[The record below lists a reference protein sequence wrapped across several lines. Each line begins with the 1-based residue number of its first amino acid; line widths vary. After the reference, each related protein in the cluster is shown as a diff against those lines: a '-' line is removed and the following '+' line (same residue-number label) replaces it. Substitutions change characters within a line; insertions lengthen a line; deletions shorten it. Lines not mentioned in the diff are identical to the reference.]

1 MKKNCLLCFLLFFSC
16 YSAFAGESL
25 DSLLNVLDK
34 TIKEADTYVQIKE
47 NKLHELKKEA
57 RKTPPVSV
65 ERYHLNN
72 DIYLEY
78 KAYSSDSALH
88 YLNENMLLARQLND
102 KEREL
107 KIQLELSYLLS
118 SIGMYMEAADI
129 LNSIDRQTL
138 PSSLLGYY
146 YTCYEHVYFEAGA
159 AQPRYKMFASRYAKL
174 SHAYRDSMQV
184 TLDPSSATYLWL
196 RETQLREAG
205 KYDEALE
212 FSDRRLAEASFG
224 TPQYA
229 LVAYQRF
236 RLFESMGKKDEHL
249 YYLVLSAIS
258 DVRSAIKEQS
268 SLMVLAQELNRKGD
282 LKRAY
287 DYINFS
293 WEISQFYKTRLRSW
307 MNITPLSMIN
317 GNYQDIIKQQNR
329 ELLIYITCVA
339 LLALLLVIALIYIY
353 RQMKALSIAN
363 RAYVLETGKIAL
375 SGDAKKL
382 MNDDS
387 VKKALQEVN
396 ERLFSLNEELEEV
409 NRHLRSTNLE
419 LSESNLI
426 KEAYIARFFK
436 LCSVYVD
443 RLQAYRKLVN
453 KKLQRGQ
460 VAELLKMTH
469 LSNDIVTVEVQELY
483 ANFDSAFLHL
493 FPNFV
498 ESLNALL
505 LPDEQIVLKPDELL
519 NTELRIFALIRLGI
533 KDSSQIAELLHYSVN
548 TIYNYRSRVKTK
560 ARVSRDDFEDLV
572 AKIR

>member
-268 SLMVLAQELNRKGD
+268 SLMVLAQELNSKGD

-353 RQMKALSIAN
+353 RQMKALSIA
-363 RAYVLETGKIAL
+363 
-375 SGDAKKL
+375 KKG
-382 MNDDS
+382 
-387 VKKALQEVN
+387 LQEVN

-409 NRHLRSTNLE
+409 NCHLRSTNLE

-505 LPDEQIVLKPDELL
+505 LPEEQIVLKPDELL

>member
-47 NKLHELKKEA
+47 NKLHELKKKA
-57 RKTPPVSV
+57 RKTSPFSV
-65 ERYHLNN
+65 ERYNLNN

-78 KAYSSDSALH
+78 KVYSSDSALH

-129 LNSIDRQTL
+129 LNLIDRQAL

-268 SLMVLAQELNRKGD
+268 SLMVLAQELNSKGD

-353 RQMKALSIAN
+353 RQMKALSIA
-363 RAYVLETGKIAL
+363 
-375 SGDAKKL
+375 KKG
-382 MNDDS
+382 
-387 VKKALQEVN
+387 LQEVN

-505 LPDEQIVLKPDELL
+505 LPEKQIVLKPDELL

>member
-353 RQMKALSIAN
+353 RQMKALSIA
-363 RAYVLETGKIAL
+363 
-375 SGDAKKL
+375 KKG
-382 MNDDS
+382 
-387 VKKALQEVN
+387 LQEVN

-469 LSNDIVTVEVQELY
+469 FSNDIVTVEVQELY

-505 LPDEQIVLKPDELL
+505 LPEEQIVLKPDELL

>member
-16 YSAFAGESL
+16 SSAFAGESL

-47 NKLHELKKEA
+47 NKIHELKREA
-57 RKTPPVSV
+57 RKTAPLSI

-88 YLNENMLLARQLND
+88 YLNENLLLARQLND

-138 PSSLLGYY
+138 PTSLLGHY
-146 YTCYEHVYFEAGA
+146 YTCYEHVYSEAGA
-159 AQPRYKMFASRYAKL
+159 AQPRYKMFASRYVKL
-174 SHAYRDSMQV
+174 SHVYRDSMEV
-184 TLDPSSATYLWL
+184 TLDSSSATYLWL

-205 KYDEALE
+205 KYDEAME

-236 RLFESMGKKDEHL
+236 CLFESMGKKDEHL

-268 SLMVLAQELNRKGD
+268 SLMVLAQELHSKGD

-339 LLALLLVIALIYIY
+339 LLALLLVVALIYIY
-353 RQMKALSIAN
+353 RQMKALSIA
-363 RAYVLETGKIAL
+363 
-375 SGDAKKL
+375 KKG
-382 MNDDS
+382 
-387 VKKALQEVN
+387 LQEVN

-498 ESLNALL
+498 ESLNELL
-505 LPDEQIVLKPDELL
+505 LPEEQIVLKPDELL

>member
-34 TIKEADTYVQIKE
+34 TIKEADIYVQIKE

-107 KIQLELSYLLS
+107 NIQLELSYLLS

-236 RLFESMGKKDEHL
+236 RLFESMGKKDEYL

-329 ELLIYITCVA
+329 ELLIYIACVA

-353 RQMKALSIAN
+353 RQMKALSIA
-363 RAYVLETGKIAL
+363 
-375 SGDAKKL
+375 KKG
-382 MNDDS
+382 
-387 VKKALQEVN
+387 LQEVN

-505 LPDEQIVLKPDELL
+505 LPEEQIVLKPDELL

>member
-16 YSAFAGESL
+16 HSALAGESL

-57 RKTPPVSV
+57 RKTPPFSV
-65 ERYHLNN
+65 ERYNLNN

-138 PSSLLGYY
+138 PSSLLGHY

-159 AQPRYKMFASRYAKL
+159 AQPRYKMFASRYVKL
-174 SHAYRDSMQV
+174 SHAYRDSMQI

-212 FSDRRLAEASFG
+212 FSDRRLAESSFG

-268 SLMVLAQELNRKGD
+268 SLMVLAQELNSKGD

-329 ELLIYITCVA
+329 ELLFYIVCVA

-353 RQMKALSIAN
+353 RQMKALSIA
-363 RAYVLETGKIAL
+363 
-375 SGDAKKL
+375 KKG
-382 MNDDS
+382 
-387 VKKALQEVN
+387 LQEVN

>member
-16 YSAFAGESL
+16 HSALAGESL

-57 RKTPPVSV
+57 RKTPPFSV

-138 PSSLLGYY
+138 PSSLLGHY
-146 YTCYEHVYFEAGA
+146 YTCYEHVYSEAGA

-196 RETQLREAG
+196 REMQLREAG

-212 FSDRRLAEASFG
+212 FSDRRLAESSFG

-268 SLMVLAQELNRKGD
+268 SLMVLAQELNSKGD

-353 RQMKALSIAN
+353 RQMKALSIA
-363 RAYVLETGKIAL
+363 
-375 SGDAKKL
+375 KKG
-382 MNDDS
+382 
-387 VKKALQEVN
+387 LQEVN

-560 ARVSRDDFEDLV
+560 ARVSRYDFEDLV

>member
-16 YSAFAGESL
+16 HSALAGESL

-57 RKTPPVSV
+57 RKTPPFSV
-65 ERYHLNN
+65 ERYNLNN

-138 PSSLLGYY
+138 PSSLLGHY

-159 AQPRYKMFASRYAKL
+159 AQPRYKMFASRYVKL
-174 SHAYRDSMQV
+174 SHAYRDSMQI

-212 FSDRRLAEASFG
+212 FSDRRLAESSFG

-268 SLMVLAQELNRKGD
+268 SLMVLAQELNSKGD

-329 ELLIYITCVA
+329 ELLIYIVCIA

-353 RQMKALSIAN
+353 RQMKALSIA
-363 RAYVLETGKIAL
+363 
-375 SGDAKKL
+375 KKG
-382 MNDDS
+382 
-387 VKKALQEVN
+387 LQEVN

>member
-16 YSAFAGESL
+16 HSALAGESL

-57 RKTPPVSV
+57 RKTPPFSV
-65 ERYHLNN
+65 ERYNLNN

-138 PSSLLGYY
+138 PSSLLGHY

-159 AQPRYKMFASRYAKL
+159 AQPRYKMFASRYVKL
-174 SHAYRDSMQV
+174 SHAYRDSMQI

-212 FSDRRLAEASFG
+212 FSDRRLAESSFG

-268 SLMVLAQELNRKGD
+268 SLMVLAQELNSKGD

-307 MNITPLSMIN
+307 MNFTPLSMIN

-329 ELLIYITCVA
+329 ELLIYIVCVA

-353 RQMKALSIAN
+353 RQMKALSIA
-363 RAYVLETGKIAL
+363 
-375 SGDAKKL
+375 KKG
-382 MNDDS
+382 
-387 VKKALQEVN
+387 LQEVN

>member
-47 NKLHELKKEA
+47 NKLHELKKKA
-57 RKTPPVSV
+57 RKTPPFSV

-129 LNSIDRQTL
+129 LNLIDRQTL

-353 RQMKALSIAN
+353 RQMKALSIA
-363 RAYVLETGKIAL
+363 
-375 SGDAKKL
+375 KKG
-382 MNDDS
+382 
-387 VKKALQEVN
+387 LQEVN

-409 NRHLRSTNLE
+409 NCHLRSTNLE

-505 LPDEQIVLKPDELL
+505 LPEEQIVLKPDELL

>member
-16 YSAFAGESL
+16 HSALAGESL

-353 RQMKALSIAN
+353 RQMKALSIA
-363 RAYVLETGKIAL
+363 
-375 SGDAKKL
+375 KKG
-382 MNDDS
+382 
-387 VKKALQEVN
+387 LQEVN

-469 LSNDIVTVEVQELY
+469 FSNDIVTVEVQELY

-505 LPDEQIVLKPDELL
+505 LPEEQIVLKPDELL

>member
-353 RQMKALSIAN
+353 RQMKALSIA
-363 RAYVLETGKIAL
+363 
-375 SGDAKKL
+375 KKG
-382 MNDDS
+382 
-387 VKKALQEVN
+387 LQEVN

-409 NRHLRSTNLE
+409 NRHLSSTNLE

>member
-16 YSAFAGESL
+16 HSAFAGESL

-47 NKLHELKKEA
+47 NKLHELKKKA
-57 RKTPPVSV
+57 RKTPPFSV

-129 LNSIDRQTL
+129 LNLIDRQTL

-268 SLMVLAQELNRKGD
+268 SLMVLAQELNSKGD

-353 RQMKALSIAN
+353 RQMKALSIA
-363 RAYVLETGKIAL
+363 
-375 SGDAKKL
+375 KKG
-382 MNDDS
+382 
-387 VKKALQEVN
+387 LQEVN

-409 NRHLRSTNLE
+409 NCHLRSTNLE

-443 RLQAYRKLVN
+443 RLQGYRKLVN

-505 LPDEQIVLKPDELL
+505 LPEEQIVLKPDELL

>member
-78 KAYSSDSALH
+78 KVYSSDSALH

-268 SLMVLAQELNRKGD
+268 SLMVLAQELNSKGD

-353 RQMKALSIAN
+353 RQMKALSIA
-363 RAYVLETGKIAL
+363 
-375 SGDAKKL
+375 KKG
-382 MNDDS
+382 
-387 VKKALQEVN
+387 LQEVN

-505 LPDEQIVLKPDELL
+505 LPEEQIVLKPDELL

>member
-268 SLMVLAQELNRKGD
+268 SLMVLAQELNSKGD

-329 ELLIYITCVA
+329 ELLIYIACVA

-353 RQMKALSIAN
+353 RQMKALSIA
-363 RAYVLETGKIAL
+363 
-375 SGDAKKL
+375 KKG
-382 MNDDS
+382 
-387 VKKALQEVN
+387 LQEVN

>member
-1 MKKNCLLCFLLFFSC
+1 MKKNCLLCFWLFFSC
-16 YSAFAGESL
+16 YSDFAGESL

-329 ELLIYITCVA
+329 ELLIYIACVA

-353 RQMKALSIAN
+353 RQMKALSIA
-363 RAYVLETGKIAL
+363 
-375 SGDAKKL
+375 KKG
-382 MNDDS
+382 
-387 VKKALQEVN
+387 LQEVN

>member
-1 MKKNCLLCFLLFFSC
+1 MKKNCLFCLLLFFSC
-16 YSAFAGESL
+16 HSAFADERL

-47 NKLHELKKEA
+47 NKLHELKREA
-57 RKTPPVSV
+57 RKTAPLSI

-88 YLNENMLLARQLND
+88 YLNENLLLARQLND

-138 PSSLLGYY
+138 PTPLLGHY
-146 YTCYEHVYFEAGA
+146 YTCYEHVYSEAGA
-159 AQPRYKMFASRYAKL
+159 AQPRYKMFASRYVKL
-174 SHAYRDSMQV
+174 SHAYRDSMEV

-205 KYDEALE
+205 KYDEAME

-268 SLMVLAQELNRKGD
+268 SLMVLAQELHSKGD

-329 ELLIYITCVA
+329 ELLIYIACVA

-353 RQMKALSIAN
+353 RQMKALSIA
-363 RAYVLETGKIAL
+363 
-375 SGDAKKL
+375 KKG
-382 MNDDS
+382 
-387 VKKALQEVN
+387 LQEVN

-498 ESLNALL
+498 ESLNELL
-505 LPDEQIVLKPDELL
+505 LPEEQIVLKPDELL

>member
-16 YSAFAGESL
+16 HSALAGESL

-57 RKTPPVSV
+57 RKTPPFSV

-138 PSSLLGYY
+138 PSSLLGHY
-146 YTCYEHVYFEAGA
+146 YTCYEHVYSEAGA

-268 SLMVLAQELNRKGD
+268 SLMVLAQELNSKGD

-329 ELLIYITCVA
+329 ELLIYIACVA

-353 RQMKALSIAN
+353 RQMKALSIA
-363 RAYVLETGKIAL
+363 
-375 SGDAKKL
+375 KKG
-382 MNDDS
+382 
-387 VKKALQEVN
+387 LQEVN

>member
-329 ELLIYITCVA
+329 ELLIYIACVA

-353 RQMKALSIAN
+353 RQMKAFSIA
-363 RAYVLETGKIAL
+363 
-375 SGDAKKL
+375 KKG
-382 MNDDS
+382 
-387 VKKALQEVN
+387 LQEVN

>member
-107 KIQLELSYLLS
+107 NIQLELSYLLS

-329 ELLIYITCVA
+329 ELLIYIACVA
-339 LLALLLVIALIYIY
+339 LLALLLVIALIYIF
-353 RQMKALSIAN
+353 RQMKALSIA
-363 RAYVLETGKIAL
+363 
-375 SGDAKKL
+375 KKG
-382 MNDDS
+382 
-387 VKKALQEVN
+387 LQEVN

>member
-47 NKLHELKKEA
+47 NKLHELKKKA
-57 RKTPPVSV
+57 RKTSPFSV
-65 ERYHLNN
+65 ERYNLNN

-129 LNSIDRQTL
+129 LNLIDRQTL

-268 SLMVLAQELNRKGD
+268 SLMVLAQELNSKGD

-353 RQMKALSIAN
+353 RQMKALSIA
-363 RAYVLETGKIAL
+363 
-375 SGDAKKL
+375 KKG
-382 MNDDS
+382 
-387 VKKALQEVN
+387 LQEVN

-505 LPDEQIVLKPDELL
+505 LPEEQIVLKPDELL

>member
-1 MKKNCLLCFLLFFSC
+1 MKKNCLFCLLLFFSC
-16 YSAFAGESL
+16 HSAFADERL

-47 NKLHELKKEA
+47 NKLHELKREA
-57 RKTPPVSV
+57 RKTAPLSI

-88 YLNENMLLARQLND
+88 YLNENLLLARQLND

-138 PSSLLGYY
+138 PTSLLGHY
-146 YTCYEHVYFEAGA
+146 YTCYEHVYSEAGA
-159 AQPRYKMFASRYAKL
+159 AQPRYKMFASRYVKL
-174 SHAYRDSMQV
+174 SHVYRDSMEV
-184 TLDPSSATYLWL
+184 TLDSSSATYLWL

-205 KYDEALE
+205 KYDEAME

-268 SLMVLAQELNRKGD
+268 SLMVLAQELHSKGD

-339 LLALLLVIALIYIY
+339 LLALLLVVALIYIY
-353 RQMKALSIAN
+353 RQMKALSIA
-363 RAYVLETGKIAL
+363 
-375 SGDAKKL
+375 KKG
-382 MNDDS
+382 
-387 VKKALQEVN
+387 LQEVN

>member
-57 RKTPPVSV
+57 RKTPPFSV
-65 ERYHLNN
+65 ERYNLNN

-329 ELLIYITCVA
+329 ELLIYIACVA

-353 RQMKALSIAN
+353 RQMKALSIA
-363 RAYVLETGKIAL
+363 
-375 SGDAKKL
+375 KKG
-382 MNDDS
+382 
-387 VKKALQEVN
+387 LQEVN

-533 KDSSQIAELLHYSVN
+533 KDSSQIAKLLHYSVN

>member
-16 YSAFAGESL
+16 HSAFAGESL

-47 NKLHELKKEA
+47 NKLHELKKKA
-57 RKTPPVSV
+57 RKTSPFSV
-65 ERYHLNN
+65 ERYNLNN

-129 LNSIDRQTL
+129 LNLIDRQTL

-329 ELLIYITCVA
+329 ELLIYIACVA

-353 RQMKALSIAN
+353 RQMKALSIA
-363 RAYVLETGKIAL
+363 
-375 SGDAKKL
+375 KKG
-382 MNDDS
+382 
-387 VKKALQEVN
+387 LQEVN

-505 LPDEQIVLKPDELL
+505 LPEEQIVLKPDELL

>member
-107 KIQLELSYLLS
+107 NIQLELSYLLS

-329 ELLIYITCVA
+329 ELLIYIACVA

-353 RQMKALSIAN
+353 RQMKALSIA
-363 RAYVLETGKIAL
+363 
-375 SGDAKKL
+375 KKG
-382 MNDDS
+382 
-387 VKKALQEVN
+387 LQEVN

-469 LSNDIVTVEVQELY
+469 LSNDTVTVEVQELY

>member
-16 YSAFAGESL
+16 HSALAGESL

-57 RKTPPVSV
+57 RKTPPFSV
-65 ERYHLNN
+65 ERYNLNN

-138 PSSLLGYY
+138 PSSLLGHY

-159 AQPRYKMFASRYAKL
+159 AQPRYKMFASRYVKL
-174 SHAYRDSMQV
+174 SHAYRDSMQI

-212 FSDRRLAEASFG
+212 FSDRRLAESSFG

-268 SLMVLAQELNRKGD
+268 SLMVLAQELNSKGD

-317 GNYQDIIKQQNR
+317 GNYQDIIKQQNQ
-329 ELLIYITCVA
+329 ELLIYIVCVA

-353 RQMKALSIAN
+353 RQMKALSIA
-363 RAYVLETGKIAL
+363 
-375 SGDAKKL
+375 KKG
-382 MNDDS
+382 
-387 VKKALQEVN
+387 LQEVN

>member
-129 LNSIDRQTL
+129 LNSIDCQTL

-329 ELLIYITCVA
+329 ELLIYIACVA

-353 RQMKALSIAN
+353 RQMKALSIA
-363 RAYVLETGKIAL
+363 
-375 SGDAKKL
+375 KKG
-382 MNDDS
+382 
-387 VKKALQEVN
+387 LQEVN

>member
-16 YSAFAGESL
+16 HSALAGESL

-57 RKTPPVSV
+57 RKTPPFSV
-65 ERYHLNN
+65 ERYNLNN

-138 PSSLLGYY
+138 PSSLLGHY

-159 AQPRYKMFASRYAKL
+159 AQPRYKMFASRYVKL
-174 SHAYRDSMQV
+174 SHAYRDSMQI
-184 TLDPSSATYLWL
+184 TLEPSSATYLWL

-212 FSDRRLAEASFG
+212 FSDRRLAESSFG

-268 SLMVLAQELNRKGD
+268 SLMVLAQELNSKGD

-329 ELLIYITCVA
+329 ELLIYIVCVA

-353 RQMKALSIAN
+353 RQMKALSIA
-363 RAYVLETGKIAL
+363 
-375 SGDAKKL
+375 KKG
-382 MNDDS
+382 
-387 VKKALQEVN
+387 LQEVN

>member
-1 MKKNCLLCFLLFFSC
+1 MKKNCLFCLLLFFSC
-16 YSAFAGESL
+16 HSAFADERL

-47 NKLHELKKEA
+47 NKLHELKREA
-57 RKTPPVSV
+57 RKTAPLSI

-72 DIYLEY
+72 AIYLEY

-88 YLNENMLLARQLND
+88 YLNENLLLARQLND

-138 PSSLLGYY
+138 PTSLLGHY
-146 YTCYEHVYFEAGA
+146 YTCYEHVYSEAGA
-159 AQPRYKMFASRYAKL
+159 AQPRYKMFASRYVKL
-174 SHAYRDSMQV
+174 SHVYRDSMEV
-184 TLDPSSATYLWL
+184 TLDSSSATYLWL

-205 KYDEALE
+205 KYDEAME

-268 SLMVLAQELNRKGD
+268 SLMVLAQELHGKGD

-339 LLALLLVIALIYIY
+339 LLALLLVVALIYIY
-353 RQMKALSIAN
+353 RQMKALSIA
-363 RAYVLETGKIAL
+363 
-375 SGDAKKL
+375 KKG
-382 MNDDS
+382 
-387 VKKALQEVN
+387 LQEVN
-396 ERLFSLNEELEEV
+396 EWLFSLNEELEEV

-498 ESLNALL
+498 ESLNELL
-505 LPDEQIVLKPDELL
+505 LPEEQIVLKPDELL

>member
-16 YSAFAGESL
+16 HSALAGESL

-57 RKTPPVSV
+57 RKTPPFSV
-65 ERYHLNN
+65 ERYNLNN

-138 PSSLLGYY
+138 PSSLLGHY

-159 AQPRYKMFASRYAKL
+159 AQPRYKMFASRYVKL
-174 SHAYRDSMQV
+174 SHAYRDSMQI

-205 KYDEALE
+205 KCDEALE
-212 FSDRRLAEASFG
+212 FSDRRLAESSFG

-268 SLMVLAQELNRKGD
+268 SLMVLAQELNSKGD

-329 ELLIYITCVA
+329 ELLIYIVCVA

-353 RQMKALSIAN
+353 RQMKALSIA
-363 RAYVLETGKIAL
+363 
-375 SGDAKKL
+375 KKG
-382 MNDDS
+382 
-387 VKKALQEVN
+387 LQEVN

>member
-34 TIKEADTYVQIKE
+34 TIKEADIYVQIKE

-107 KIQLELSYLLS
+107 NIQLELSYLLS

-129 LNSIDRQTL
+129 LNLIDRQTL

-329 ELLIYITCVA
+329 ELLIYIACVA

-353 RQMKALSIAN
+353 RQMKALSIA
-363 RAYVLETGKIAL
+363 
-375 SGDAKKL
+375 KKG
-382 MNDDS
+382 
-387 VKKALQEVN
+387 LQEVN

-419 LSESNLI
+419 LSESNLS
-426 KEAYIARFFK
+426 KEADIARFFK

-505 LPDEQIVLKPDELL
+505 LPEEQIVLKPDELL

>member
-16 YSAFAGESL
+16 HSALAGESL

-57 RKTPPVSV
+57 RKTPPFSV
-65 ERYHLNN
+65 ERYNLNN

-138 PSSLLGYY
+138 PSSLLGHY

-159 AQPRYKMFASRYAKL
+159 AQPRYKMFASRYVKL
-174 SHAYRDSMQV
+174 SHAYRDSMQI

-212 FSDRRLAEASFG
+212 FSDRRLAESSFG

-329 ELLIYITCVA
+329 ELLIYIVCVA

-353 RQMKALSIAN
+353 RQMKALSIA
-363 RAYVLETGKIAL
+363 
-375 SGDAKKL
+375 KKG
-382 MNDDS
+382 
-387 VKKALQEVN
+387 LQEVN

>member
-16 YSAFAGESL
+16 HSALAGESL

-57 RKTPPVSV
+57 RKTPPFSV
-65 ERYHLNN
+65 ERYNLNN

-138 PSSLLGYY
+138 PSSLLGHY

-159 AQPRYKMFASRYAKL
+159 AQPRYKMFASRYVKL
-174 SHAYRDSMQV
+174 SHAYRDSMQI

-212 FSDRRLAEASFG
+212 FSDRRLAESSFG

-268 SLMVLAQELNRKGD
+268 SLMVLAQELNSKGD

-353 RQMKALSIAN
+353 RQMKALSIA
-363 RAYVLETGKIAL
+363 
-375 SGDAKKL
+375 KKG
-382 MNDDS
+382 
-387 VKKALQEVN
+387 LQEVN

-505 LPDEQIVLKPDELL
+505 LPEEQIVLKPDELL

>member
-329 ELLIYITCVA
+329 ELLIYIACVA

-353 RQMKALSIAN
+353 RQMKALSIA
-363 RAYVLETGKIAL
+363 
-375 SGDAKKL
+375 KKG
-382 MNDDS
+382 
-387 VKKALQEVN
+387 LQEVN

-469 LSNDIVTVEVQELY
+469 LSTDIVTVEVQELY

>member
-1 MKKNCLLCFLLFFSC
+1 MKKNCLLCFLLFFAC
-16 YSAFAGESL
+16 HSALAGESL

-57 RKTPPVSV
+57 RKTPPFSV

-138 PSSLLGYY
+138 PSSLLGHY
-146 YTCYEHVYFEAGA
+146 YTCYEHVYSEAGA

-212 FSDRRLAEASFG
+212 FSDRRLAESSFG

-268 SLMVLAQELNRKGD
+268 SLMVLAQELNSKGD

-353 RQMKALSIAN
+353 RQMKALSIA
-363 RAYVLETGKIAL
+363 
-375 SGDAKKL
+375 KKG
-382 MNDDS
+382 
-387 VKKALQEVN
+387 LQEVN

-505 LPDEQIVLKPDELL
+505 LPEEQIVLKSDELL

>member
-1 MKKNCLLCFLLFFSC
+1 MKKNCLFYLLLFFSC
-16 YSAFAGESL
+16 SSVLADERL

-57 RKTPPVSV
+57 QKTAPFSI

-88 YLNENMLLARQLND
+88 YLNENIVLARQLND

-138 PSSLLGYY
+138 PLSLLGDY
-146 YTCYEHVYFEAGA
+146 YTCYEHVYSEAGA
-159 AQPRYKMFASRYAKL
+159 AQPRYKMFASRYVKL

-184 TLDPSSATYLWL
+184 TLNPSSATYLWL

-229 LVAYQRF
+229 LIAYQRF

-268 SLMVLAQELNRKGD
+268 SLMVLAQELNSKGD

-339 LLALLLVIALIYIY
+339 LLALLLVVALIYIY
-353 RQMKALSIAN
+353 RQMKALSIA
-363 RAYVLETGKIAL
+363 
-375 SGDAKKL
+375 KKG
-382 MNDDS
+382 
-387 VKKALQEVN
+387 LQEVN

-469 LSNDIVTVEVQELY
+469 FSNDIVTVEVQELY

-505 LPDEQIVLKPDELL
+505 LPEEQIILKPDELL

-560 ARVSRDDFEDLV
+560 ARVLRDDFEDLV

>member
-34 TIKEADTYVQIKE
+34 TIKEADIYVQIKE

-107 KIQLELSYLLS
+107 NIQLELSYLLS

-329 ELLIYITCVA
+329 ELLIYIACVA

-353 RQMKALSIAN
+353 RQMKALSIA
-363 RAYVLETGKIAL
+363 
-375 SGDAKKL
+375 KKG
-382 MNDDS
+382 
-387 VKKALQEVN
+387 LQEVN
-396 ERLFSLNEELEEV
+396 EWLFSLNEELEKV

-505 LPDEQIVLKPDELL
+505 LPEEQIVLKPDELL

>member
-57 RKTPPVSV
+57 RKTPPFSV

-138 PSSLLGYY
+138 PSSLLGHY
-146 YTCYEHVYFEAGA
+146 YTCYEHVYSEAGA

-196 RETQLREAG
+196 RGMQLREAG

-212 FSDRRLAEASFG
+212 FSDRRLAESSFG

-268 SLMVLAQELNRKGD
+268 SLMVLAQELNSKGD

-329 ELLIYITCVA
+329 ELLIYIACVA

-353 RQMKALSIAN
+353 RQMKALSIA
-363 RAYVLETGKIAL
+363 
-375 SGDAKKL
+375 KKG
-382 MNDDS
+382 
-387 VKKALQEVN
+387 LQEVN

>member
-16 YSAFAGESL
+16 HSAFAGESL

-268 SLMVLAQELNRKGD
+268 SLMVLAQELNSKGD

-353 RQMKALSIAN
+353 RQMKALSIA
-363 RAYVLETGKIAL
+363 
-375 SGDAKKL
+375 KKG
-382 MNDDS
+382 
-387 VKKALQEVN
+387 LQEVN

-409 NRHLRSTNLE
+409 NCHLRSTNLE

-505 LPDEQIVLKPDELL
+505 LPEEQIVLKPDELL